1 MGIVRALMINKK
13 GFTML
18 ELLMVVIIIGI
29 LATLALPQ
37 YMGFIEK
44 ARATEA
50 ISTIGTIRTAQ
61 NLYKLETGTYSSDIN
76 ALAITV
82 PTSGAGT
89 YWTYGVTGASD
100 TGFGVTATRTS
111 KKAAAGIAG
120 QNIVMTW
127 NDSAGETWSGSHIGA
142 PH

>member
-1 MGIVRALMINKK
+1 MRKVRILTKS

-44 ARATEA
+44 ARSTEA
-50 ISTIGTIRTAQ
+50 ISTMGTIRTAQ
-61 NLYKLETGTYSSDIN
+61 NLYKLETGTYSPDASN
-76 ALAITV
+76 LAITV
-82 PTSGAGT
+82 PTSGAAT
-89 YWTYGVTGASD
+89 YWTYSITGASD

-111 KKAAAGIAG
+111 KKAAAGVSG

-127 NDSAGETWSGSHIGA
+127 NDSSGESWSGSHIGA